1 VEVDVPLIAP
11 SARRHGITD
20 ADMTHAF
27 NNPILVDEL
36 DEGLTMFIGG
46 DPAGNLLEVGVIDS
60 GEGPILVHAM
70 AARRNY
76 LR

>member
-1 VEVDVPLIAP
+1 MDVPSIAP

-27 NNPILVDEL
+27 NNPIRVDEI
-36 DEGLTMFIGG
+36 DEGFTMFIGG
-46 DPAGNLLEVGVIDS
+46 DLAGNLLEVGVIDS
-60 GEGPILVHAM
+60 SDGPILVHAM